1 MYVYNMKGHKG
12 NQCKGLTFEE
22 CELAILRS
30 AVDRAEKIQGAKSA
44 TSDEIKKMI
53 LIVETFIRRKKLLC
67 YGGTAINNILPK
79 QSQFYNKEL
88 EIPDYDFFSANALT
102 DTKELCDIFA
112 KEGFEEVEG
121 KSGQHHGTYKVFVNF
136 IPIADITLIPKEI
149 FKSLSEECIRVAGL
163 SYAPA
168 NFLRMSMY
176 LELSRPNGDTSRWE
190 KVLKRLS
197 LLNAYY
203 PLKSANCET
212 VDFQR
217 IMENEDQMNE
227 IYDNVKQTLVDQGV
241 VFFGGYALTQ
251 YSKYMPTE
259 YQVKIKQIPDFDVF
273 TENPQ
278 LVAEIVKERLEDI
291 RIKNVKI
298 IRHEAIGE
306 LVAANYEVRVG
317 KDMICFIYEPLA
329 CHSYNVIQEKGYK
342 INIATIDTILSFYLA
357 FIYIKRSYYSV
368 DRLLCMAAFLF
379 EVQQRNRLEQKGLLR
394 RFSIQCVG
402 HQETVEEMRAHKSE
416 KYKELKGKQGTPE
429 YDEYFM
435 RYRPNDSK
443 KPSIKT
449 VSNKSKCNKSNK
461 SNKTNLTKTKRMGI
475 RSGRNFSR
483 FFK

>member
-1 MYVYNMKGHKG
+1 MVKGTRR

-22 CELAILRS
+22 CELTILRS
-30 AVDRAEKIQGAKSA
+30 AVDKAEQIQGAKSA

-53 LIVETFIRRKKLLC
+53 LIVEAFIRRKKLIC

-79 QSQFYNKEL
+79 QSQFYNKDV
-88 EIPDYDFFSANALT
+88 EIPDYDFFSANALL

-112 KEGFEEVEG
+112 KEGFDEVEG

-149 FKSLSEECIRVAGL
+149 FKSLSEESIRVSGIL
-163 SYAPA
+163 YAPA

-176 LELSRPNGDTSRWE
+176 LELSRPQGDTSRWE
-190 KVLKRLS
+190 KILKRLS
-197 LLNAYY
+197 LLNSYY
-203 PLKSANCET
+203 PLKADHCET

-217 IMENEDQMNE
+217 LMENAEQMNE

-251 YSKYMPTE
+251 YSKYMPLD
-259 YQVKIKQIPDFDVF
+259 YQIKIKQIPDFDVF

-291 RIKNVKI
+291 HIKNVKI
-298 IRHEAIGE
+298 IKHAAIGE
-306 LVAANYEVRVG
+306 LVATNYEVRVG

-329 CHSYNVIQEKGYK
+329 CHSFNVIQEKGYK

-357 FIYIKRSYYSV
+357 FIYIKRPYYSI
-368 DRLLCMAAFLF
+368 DRLLCMSAFLF
-379 EVQQRNRLEQKGLLR
+379 QVQQQNRLEQRGLLR

-402 HQETVEEMRAHKSE
+402 HQETVEEMRAKKSE

-429 YDEYFM
+429 YEEYFM
-435 RYRPNDSK
+435 RYRPNDKK
-443 KPSIKT
+443 KPTI
-449 VSNKSKCNKSNK
+449 NDKSKSKT
-461 SNKTNLTKTKRMGI
+461 NKTNNNVNKTKRT
-475 RSGRNFSR
+475 RKVNAFSR

>member
-1 MYVYNMKGHKG
+1 MSKG
-12 NQCKGLTFEE
+12 QCKGNLTFEE
-22 CELAILRS
+22 CELTILRS
-30 AVDRAEKIQGAKSA
+30 AVDKAEKIQGAKSA

-53 LIVETFIRRKKLLC
+53 LIVETFIRRKKLIC

-203 PLKSANCET
+203 PLKSSNCDA

-217 IMENEDQMNE
+217 LMENEEQMNE
-227 IYDNVKQTLVDQGV
+227 IYENVKQTLVDQGV

-251 YSKYMPTE
+251 YSKYMPVE

-306 LVAANYEVRVG
+306 LVAANYEVRIG

-329 CHSYNVIQEKGYK
+329 CHSYNIIQEKGYR

-368 DRLLCMAAFLF
+368 GRLLCMAAFLF
-379 EVQQRNRLEQKGLLR
+379 EVQQKNRLEQKGLLR
-394 RFSIQCVG
+394 RFSIECIG
-402 HQETVEEMRAHKSE
+402 HQETVEEMRANKSE

-435 RYRPNDSK
+435 RYRPNDPK
-443 KPSIKT
+443 KPIY
-449 VSNKSKCNKSNK
+449 NKSKSNK
-461 SNKTNLTKTKRMGI
+461 SNKTKSKTKKTRSGI
-475 RSGRNFSR
+475 RSGKNFSR

>member
-1 MYVYNMKGHKG
+1 VYAYNMKGHKG

-357 FIYIKRSYYSV
+357 FIYIKKSYYSV

-449 VSNKSKCNKSNK
+449 VSNKSKSNK
-461 SNKTNLTKTKRMGI
+461 SNKTNKTKTKRMGI
-475 RSGRNFSR
+475 RSGKNFSR

>member
-1 MYVYNMKGHKG
+1 MKGHNG
-12 NQCKGLTFEE
+12 NKCKGLTFEE

-449 VSNKSKCNKSNK
+449 VSNKSKSNK
-461 SNKTNLTKTKRMGI
+461 SNKPNKTKTKRMGI